1 MINHKTTYICFT
13 IRRTFFNYYKSKQNP
28 PDSSTLNSSPFSS
41 SHDSSPLFTPNVA
54 NILKKPVIDPKIN
67 GQHYDLAII
76 GGGSAGIALAN
87 VKKIFIINQ

>member
-1 MINHKTTYICFT
+1 MINHKTSYICFT
-13 IRRTFFNYYKSKQNP
+13 VRRTFFNYYKSRQNP
-28 PDSSTLNSSPFSS
+28 PDTSTLNALPNDFSFAS

-87 VKKIFIINQ
+87 VIR